1 MIPLLLG
8 GTESEKR
15 EHAQA
20 IHTLDFIKLHNTA
33 GQWGRDH
40 CTHFADRKMET
51 QRIKSLVQG
60 PTAREQQIWDW
71 NPPHPGASKRP

>member
-33 GQWGRDH
+33 GQLG
-40 CTHFADRKMET
+40 
-51 QRIKSLVQG
+51 QGSLYPFCRQENSG
-60 PTAREQQIWDW
+60 IERLSTLSSW
-71 NPPHPGASKRP
+71 